1 METSY
6 LSLFATTVL
15 ESFQTV
21 WQGLLHLLPSIL
33 AAVVV
38 LIIGWIVASGLGKLV
53 QRAIELTQ
61 IDDAID
67 KAGLDRSLSDAGI
80 DFNLA
85 KLIAWL
91 AKWFVLVVVMI
102 AVADI
107 LNLTQITDFLQKV
120 ALFIPNIIIAVVIL
134 LVGLVLG
141 NFTYK
146 VVEKAVKASKLS
158 ATAGVLATLAKW
170 SIIVFS
176 FLAALSHLNIA
187 KELIQ
192 TLFTGMVG
200 MLALAGGLAFGLGGK
215 DEAKEVLG
223 RVRKEMQ
230 Q

>member
-6 LSLFATTVL
+6 LTLFTVTVL

-21 WQGLLHLLPSIL
+21 WEGLLRLLPSII
-33 AAVVV
+33 AAVIV
-38 LIIGWIVASGLGKLV
+38 LLVGWLLASALGKAVRRL
-53 QRAIELTQ
+53 IELTK
-61 IDDAID
+61 IDDVIEG
-67 KAGLDRSLSDAGI
+67 AGLDRSLSDAGV

-85 KLIAWL
+85 NLIGWL
-91 AKWFVLVVVMI
+91 AKWFVIVVVLI

-107 LNLTQITDFLQKV
+107 LNLTQITDFLQRV

-134 LVGLVLG
+134 LVGFVLG
-141 NFTYK
+141 NFVYK
-146 VVEKAVKASKLS
+146 VVEKAVNASKLA
-158 ATAGVLATLAKW
+158 ATAGVLATMAKW

-215 DEAKEVLG
+215 DEAKEILG
-223 RVRKEMQ
+223 KVRKEMQ